1 MRSLLWLLPRWLVL
15 TLLLLSGACTTSR
28 AVWLA
33 REGWQAESRG
43 QVVHALSCYE
53 AAAAIDRKQVA
64 ARLNWIRLRAQ
75 SPDGRDEAGK
85 ALDAL
90 LQEQPDEPR
99 VAAFAAT
106 WALWQG
112 DAGLARQR
120 LERARTPEP
129 AAGPEV
135 AAALQ
140 EARLQLAAVQGRWS
154 EAWHLAG
161 EVTPSASQAVRRAA
175 VAWRAGHRPE
185 AEAWLTRASA
195 GQGGLTRAVL
205 LAAQGRHADVLSSLE
220 GAPDDAAVLGLRA
233 RAMLGLGR
241 TSEALAWATQ
251 AARLTPSDAA
261 LTELWAVTLLAT
273 QQPSVARDLLVGL
286 SARGASWTVWHHLGL
301 AHLALGDG
309 RAALQ
314 AFQSAMALCG
324 GSCPASQQNAHVL
337 AAIH

>member
-1 MRSLLWLLPRWLVL
+1 LRILRVSVPRWLGL
-15 TLLLLSGACTTSR
+15 GLLLLSGACTTSR

-43 QVVHALSCYE
+43 QLAQALSCYE

-75 SPDGRDEAGK
+75 SPESRDEAGK
-85 ALDAL
+85 ALDGL
-90 LQEQPDEPR
+90 LQEQPDDPR

-120 LERARTPEP
+120 LERARTPET
-129 AAGPEV
+129 AQGPEV
-135 AAALQ
+135 ASALQ
-140 EARLQLAAVQGRWS
+140 EARLQLAAALGRWP
-154 EAWHLAG
+154 EAWQLAG
-161 EVTPSASQAVRRAA
+161 EVTPSAAQAVRRAA

-185 AEAWLTRASA
+185 AEAWLTRAS
-195 GQGGLTRAVL
+195 GGHGDRTRAVL

-220 GAPDDAAVLGLRA
+220 GVPDDVAVLGLRA
-233 RAMLGLGR
+233 RALLGMGR
-241 TSEALAWATQ
+241 PAEALAWATQ
-251 AARLTPSDAA
+251 AARLAPADAG
-261 LTELWAVTLLAT
+261 LTELWAVTLLVA

-286 SARGASWTVWHHLGL
+286 SARGAGWTVWHHLGL

-309 RAALQ
+309 RAALE
-314 AFQSAMALCG
+314 AFQSAVALCG
-324 GSCPASQQNAHVL
+324 GACPASQHNVQVL